1 MKISNSEKT
10 PVVKVLE
17 YGKVHIYP
25 YDTVAEVIY
34 EQVLAKVTIRFR
46 DGTEVTFGYVDSL
59 EY

>member
-10 PVVKVLE
+10 PVVKVVE
-17 YGKVHIYP
+17 YGKTHIYP
-25 YDTVAEVIY
+25 YDTVMEVIY
-34 EQVLAKVTIRFR
+34 EQALSKATIKFR